1 MRLGFPDLGFG
12 LGLRR
17 QHYQAILE
25 EAPAVDWFEI
35 ISENFMTDRGWGRHV
50 LERVASRYP
59 IVMHGVSL
67 SIGSSDPLDFDYLA
81 RLRALADDVRA
92 VWISDHLCWTGVAGR
107 NSHDLLPLPL
117 NEESLA
123 HVVARIRVV
132 QDFLDR
138 RILLENPSSYLT
150 FTSDTMPEWEF
161 LARMAEEADCG
172 LLLDVNNVYVS
183 SVNHGFDPV
192 EYLESVPMGRVV
204 QIHLAGHTDYGT
216 HIIDTHEG
224 HVAERVW
231 ELYRLVYTRTEG
243 VATMI
248 EWDSEVPEFAVLLAE
263 LQKAK
268 ERTGNPAGPPHVA
281 SDGGAALPVFHR

>member
-67 SIGSSDPLDFDYLA
+67 SIGSSDPLDFEYLA
-81 RLRALADDVRA
+81 RLRALAHDVRA

-123 HVVARIRVV
+123 HVVARVRVV
-132 QDFLDR
+132 QDFLGR

-161 LARMAEEADCG
+161 LARMADAADCG

-192 EYLESVPMGRVV
+192 EYLESVPSERVV

-231 ELYRLVYTRTEG
+231 ELYRLAYARTEG

-248 EWDSEVPEFAVLLAE
+248 EWDSEVPQFEVLLAE
-263 LQKAK
+263 LRKAK
-268 ERTGNPAGPPHVA
+268 ERAGTPACTSHVA
-281 SDGGAALPVFHR
+281 